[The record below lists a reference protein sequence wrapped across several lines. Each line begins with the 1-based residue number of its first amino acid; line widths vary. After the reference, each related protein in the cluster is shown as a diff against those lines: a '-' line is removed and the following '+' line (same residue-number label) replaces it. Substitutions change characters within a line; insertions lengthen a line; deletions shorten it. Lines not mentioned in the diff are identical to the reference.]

1 MRSFWTFN
9 IGTAEYAP
17 PEDWL
22 AAWRHHT
29 QEMWFPPNK
38 RPTGV
43 RAGDRAVINGSGQRG
58 FFAVVEVVSTEPEP
72 NQTEDLEGRK
82 RWPWIL
88 RYKLLVAIRADEH
101 APSLDDV
108 GWENPRSLRRQP
120 HVRIDRDMYERIS
133 RAIVDGA
140 AEAVAA

>member
-1 MRSFWTFN
+1 MRSYWTFN

-17 PEDWL
+17 PPDWL

-38 RPTGV
+38 RPSGV
-43 RAGDRAVINGSGQRG
+43 SAGDRAVINGSGRRG
-58 FFAVVEVVSTEPEP
+58 FLAVVEVISTEPEP
-72 NQTEDLEGRK
+72 NQATDPEDRK
-82 RWPWIL
+82 RWPWVL

-101 APSLDDV
+101 APSLEDV
-108 GWENPRSLRRQP
+108 GWDNPRSLRRQP
-120 HVRIDRDMYERIS
+120 HVSIDRDMYERIGS
-133 RAIVDGA
+133 AIVEGA

>member
-9 IGTAEYAP
+9 IGTAEDP
-17 PEDWL
+17 PREDWL

-43 RAGDRAVINGSGQRG
+43 RAGDRAVINGSGRRG
-58 FFAVVEVVSTEPEP
+58 FFAVVEVSSTEPEP
-72 NQTEDLEGRK
+72 NQTEDLDGRR

-88 RYKLLVAIRADEH
+88 RYRLLVAIRADEH
-101 APSLDDV
+101 APSLEDV
-108 GWENPRSLRRQP
+108 GWRNPRSLRRQP
-120 HVRIDRDMYERIS
+120 HVRIDRDTYERIS
-133 RAIVDGA
+133 QAIVEGA
-140 AEAVAA
+140 ADAVAV